1 MTETHGPCSTT
12 LRDAHPDHD
21 GMVPIRLAVSP
32 NGVLLYSERYGD
44 RTSVAGHGT
53 PVFIELYKGELRV
66 IVWADINRE
75 DPTHIVSLAG
85 AREDQRQPDDK
96 E

>member
-1 MTETHGPCSTT
+1 MAEPHHPCSTT
-12 LRDAHPDHD
+12 LKDAYPDFNSTL
-21 GMVPIRLAVSP
+21 PIRLAVSP
-32 NGVLLYSERYGD
+32 NGVSLYAEGYGD
-44 RTSVAGHGT
+44 CTAAAGHGT

-85 AREDQRQPDDK
+85 AREDQRQPNDN